1 MTELLRFSDQDIDPD
16 AAVPLAALRA
26 ATPWNILVVDD
37 DPEVHGVTRL
47 VLKGFEYDGRPL
59 RILSA
64 HDSIE
69 ARRFLTEETDLA
81 LILLDVVMERDMAGL
96 DLARYIR
103 EDLKN
108 GDIRIVLRT
117 GQPGIA
123 PEDSVIRA
131 YDINDYKS
139 KTELTATKLNTL
151 LYAALRTY
159 RDICLL
165 NNHRR
170 GLERMIEALSEVAQ
184 ARSIPSFASAV
195 LDQITN
201 LINLGDAQYWNVL
214 TAFAEVKD
222 SPNYRLLAVAGKGL
236 ENADWARL
244 PAKLS
249 AELDAKLRH
258 AFDTKQSH
266 ADGNDYV
273 GFFRTTQG
281 SENLLYLS
289 DCGTLS
295 PVSLKLLEL
304 YCANV
309 AVAYDNLLL
318 HEEIEE
324 TQREL
329 IYVLGE
335 AVEQRSKET
344 GGHLKRVAAIA
355 EMLARDYGLDGQEV
369 ELIRFAAPLH
379 DVGKI
384 GIPDAVLNKPGMHND
399 DESTVMKTH
408 TSMGF
413 EMLNKSDKRIMKRG
427 ALIALQHHEKWDG
440 SGYPAGLA
448 GETIDVSARITS
460 LADVFDALGSERCY
474 KLPWETQ
481 AIVAYIKAGRGTH
494 FEPRLVDLLLSR
506 LPDYLHLRVLHPD

>member
-1 MTELLRFSDQDIDPD
+1 MELLRFSDHDNDRK
-16 AAVPLAALRA
+16 ATAALVAPRVA
-26 ATPWNILVVDD
+26 APWNILVVDD

-69 ARRFLTEETDLA
+69 AKRFLTEEKDLA

-108 GDIRIVLRT
+108 YDIRIVLRT

-151 LYAALRTY
+151 LYSALRTY

-184 ARSIPSFASAV
+184 ARAIPNFASAV
-195 LDQITN
+195 LDQLTN
-201 LINLGDAQYWNVL
+201 LISLGDAQYWNVL

-222 SPNYRLLAVAGKGL
+222 SPNYRLLAMSGKGI
-236 ENADWARL
+236 ERAN
-244 PAKLS
+244 PALWS
-249 AELDAKLRH
+249 NEVSPELDAKLRR

-266 ADGNDYV
+266 ADGSDYV
-273 GFFRTTQG
+273 GFFRTTRG

-289 DCGTLS
+289 ECGPLS
-295 PVSLKLLEL
+295 PINLKLLEL

-309 AVAYDNLLL
+309 AVAYENLLL

-324 TQREL
+324 SQREL
-329 IYVLGE
+329 IFVLGE

-355 EMLARDYGLDGQEV
+355 EMLARDYGLNAQEV
-369 ELIRFAAPLH
+369 ELIRYAAPLH
-379 DVGKI
+379 DVGKV
-384 GIPDAVLNKPGMHND
+384 GIPDVVLNKPGKHTD
-399 DESTVMKTH
+399 AEWTVMKTH
-408 TSMGF
+408 TSLGF
-413 EMLNKSDKRIMKRG
+413 RMLNKSDKRILKRG

-440 SGYPAGLA
+440 SGYPAGLS
-448 GETIDVSARITS
+448 GENIDVSARITA

-474 KLPWETQ
+474 KSPWETQ
-481 AIVAYIKAGRGTH
+481 AIVDFIERGRGTH
-494 FEPRLVDLLLSR
+494 FEPRLVELLFSR
-506 LPDYLHLRVLHPD
+506 LPDYLQLREIFPD